1 MDHRLDTLDEAITEG
16 AQSPVSGVNSAL
28 IAGDAIAHIP
38 KLRVLIEL
46 PAYLLVQISWFAA
59 FGMQMVIFPFLL
71 KNELEVSGTLLG
83 LAQTALAAPSVV
95 FILLGGVVAERAE
108 GKTLLTAFHLAAAA
122 PAALLGLFVLEDSL
136 TYWMML
142 LYALAMGTVGA
153 FMLPARDAI
162 LNEIVGRRRASGSQI
177 TLHQGVAFA
186 TLAQFAAQILGLWIG
201 GQANEETAGPL
212 LWVQGGVVGLGA
224 LAAAFLVRGRVVQ
237 SQVESPGTVMKDI
250 ADGLRCVR
258 RDPVLLCMV
267 LSMFGVGVFVIGAF
281 LVILPI
287 INHDVYHSDAEGL
300 RNIFV
305 TFWAGAFCSSA
316 AIVRLRNPSRPGR
329 FLLIAQFTGSA
340 GILILIGGAPYWAFL
355 SLVFIW
361 GLASGVSIMMS
372 RGIVQAAAPGPLLAR
387 VLSIYQLGFMAGA
400 PVGAALM
407 GVIADQA
414 GPHLVALVPSL
425 GMLTMI
431 AWMGFFTPIWSLRPV
446 SASSAGQGDKD

>member
-122 PAALLGLFVLEDSL
+122 PAALLGLFVLEDNL

-162 LNEIVGRRRASGSQI
+162 LNEIVERRRASGSLI

-201 GQANEETAGPL
+201 GQANAETAGPL
-212 LWVQGGVVGLGA
+212 LGA